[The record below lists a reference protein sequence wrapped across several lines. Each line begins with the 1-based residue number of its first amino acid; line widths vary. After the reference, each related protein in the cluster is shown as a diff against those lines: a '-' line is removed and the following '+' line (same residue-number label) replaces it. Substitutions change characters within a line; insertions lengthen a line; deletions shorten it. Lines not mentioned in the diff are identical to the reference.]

1 MFLRVKNKIYSR
13 LLALVIL
20 LIVTSWI
27 LVSKDM
33 LAKNSEVFQV
43 KSGSS
48 ISDVA
53 KELSDKRLI
62 KSRLFFKSLSKFLGA
77 NKKLKSGYYQI
88 SPNMSILAFLDNIS
102 NGSVLTTKVT
112 LIEGKTIKYYFEQ
125 LSLDPSLE
133 SKGSLEDVMKSI
145 GVKAPYDGW
154 FFPETYNFNYGES
167 VENVLRRSYKEMQKK
182 VSDLWINRDK
192 GLPLK
197 SPYDA
202 IILASLIENETALDN
217 EKTLISGVFIRR
229 INEGM
234 RLQADPTVIYAL
246 GDTYTP
252 PLKKADL
259 KIDSLYNTYRN
270 KGLPPG
276 AISSVSYKSL
286 YAALHPEKGNDL
298 YFVSKKDGSHAFA
311 PSYKEHKENIKK
323 YLNNN

>member
-1 MFLRVKNKIYSR
+1 MFLGAKNKIYSR

-33 LAKNSEVFQV
+33 LAKNFEVFQV
-43 KSGSS
+43 ESGSS

-53 KELSDKRLI
+53 KELSDKKLI

-88 SPNMSILAFLDNIS
+88 SPNMSILAFLDNIT
-102 NGSVLTTKVT
+102 NGSVMTTKVT

-133 SKGSLEDVMKSI
+133 SSGSLEDVMQSI

-182 VSDLWINRDK
+182 VSDLWIDRDK

-202 IILASLIENETALDN
+202 IILASLIENETALDK

-234 RLQADPTVIYAL
+234 RLQTDPTVIYAL

-252 PLKKADL
+252 PLKKSDL
-259 KIDSLYNTYRN
+259 KIDSLYNTYQN

-276 AISSVSYKSL
+276 AISSVSYQSL

>member
-33 LAKNSEVFQV
+33 LAKNFEVFQV
-43 KSGSS
+43 ESGSS

-53 KELSDKRLI
+53 QELSDKKLI

-133 SKGSLEDVMKSI
+133 SKGSLEDVMQSI

-167 VENVLRRSYKEMQKK
+167 VENVLRRSYKEMQQK

>member
-43 KSGSS
+43 ESGSS

-62 KSRLFFKSLSKFLGA
+62 KSKLFFKSLSKFLGA

-133 SKGSLEDVMKSI
+133 SKGSLEDVMQSI

-167 VENVLRRSYKEMQKK
+167 VENVLRRSYKEMQQK

-217 EKTLISGVFIRR
+217 EKTLIAGVFIRR

-276 AISSVSYKSL
+276 AISSVSYQSL

>member
-33 LAKNSEVFQV
+33 LAKNFEVFQV
-43 KSGSS
+43 ESGSS

-62 KSRLFFKSLSKFLGA
+62 KSKLFFKSLSKFLGA

-167 VENVLRRSYKEMQKK
+167 VENVLRRSYKEMQQK

-276 AISSVSYKSL
+276 AISSVSYQSL

>member
-33 LAKNSEVFQV
+33 LAKNFEVFQV
-43 KSGSS
+43 ESGSS

-53 KELSDKRLI
+53 KELSDKKLI
-62 KSRLFFKSLSKFLGA
+62 NSRLFFKSLSKFLGA

-133 SKGSLEDVMKSI
+133 SKGSLEDVMQSI

-167 VENVLRRSYKEMQKK
+167 VENVLRRSYKEMQQK

-276 AISSVSYKSL
+276 AISSVSYQSL

>member
-43 KSGSS
+43 ESGSS

-133 SKGSLEDVMKSI
+133 SSGSLEDVMQSI

-234 RLQADPTVIYAL
+234 RLQTDPTVIYAL

-252 PLKKADL
+252 PLKKSDL

-276 AISSVSYKSL
+276 AISSVSYQSL

>member
-33 LAKNSEVFQV
+33 LAKNFEVFQV
-43 KSGSS
+43 ESGSS

-62 KSRLFFKSLSKFLGA
+62 KSKLFFKSLSKFLGA

-88 SPNMSILAFLDNIS
+88 SPNMSILSFLDNIS

-133 SKGSLEDVMKSI
+133 SKGSLEDVMQSI

-167 VENVLRRSYKEMQKK
+167 VENVLRRSYKEMQQK

-217 EKTLISGVFIRR
+217 EKILISGVFIRR

-276 AISSVSYKSL
+276 AISSVSYQSL
-286 YAALHPEKGNDL
+286 YAALHPEKGSDL

>member
-1 MFLRVKNKIYSR
+1 MFLGAKSKIYSR

-43 KSGSS
+43 ESGTS

-53 KELSDKRLI
+53 KELSDKKLI
-62 KSRLFFKSLSKFLGA
+62 KSRLFFRSLSKFLGA

-88 SPNMSILAFLDNIS
+88 SPNMSILAFLDNIT
-102 NGSVLTTKVT
+102 NGSVMTTKVT

-133 SKGSLEDVMKSI
+133 SEGSLEDVMQSI

-182 VSDLWINRDK
+182 VSDLWIDRDK

-234 RLQADPTVIYAL
+234 RLQTDPTVIYAL

-252 PLKKADL
+252 PLKKSDL

-276 AISSVSYKSL
+276 AISSVSYQSL

>member
-33 LAKNSEVFQV
+33 LAKNFEVFQV
-43 KSGSS
+43 ESGSS

-53 KELSDKRLI
+53 QELSDKKLI

-133 SKGSLEDVMKSI
+133 SKGSLEDVMQSI

-276 AISSVSYKSL
+276 AISSVSYQSL

>member
-43 KSGSS
+43 ESGSS

-53 KELSDKRLI
+53 KELSDKKLI

-88 SPNMSILAFLDNIS
+88 SPNMSILAFLDNIT
-102 NGSVLTTKVT
+102 NGSVMTTKVT

-133 SKGSLEDVMKSI
+133 SKGSLEDVMQSI

-182 VSDLWINRDK
+182 VSDLWIDRDK

-234 RLQADPTVIYAL
+234 RLQTDPTVIYAL

-252 PLKKADL
+252 PLKKSDL

-276 AISSVSYKSL
+276 AISSVSYQSL

>member
-33 LAKNSEVFQV
+33 LAKNFEVFQV
-43 KSGSS
+43 ESGSS

-62 KSRLFFKSLSKFLGA
+62 KSKLFFKSLSKFLGA

-133 SKGSLEDVMKSI
+133 SKGSLEDVMQSI

-167 VENVLRRSYKEMQKK
+167 VENVLRRSYKEMQQK

-276 AISSVSYKSL
+276 AISSVSYQSL
-286 YAALHPEKGNDL
+286 YAALHPKKGSDL

>member
-1 MFLRVKNKIYSR
+1 M
-13 LLALVIL
+13 
-20 LIVTSWI
+20 IVTSWI

-53 KELSDKRLI
+53 KELSDKKLI
-62 KSRLFFKSLSKFLGA
+62 KSRLFFKSLSKFIGA

-88 SPNMSILAFLDNIS
+88 SPNMSIIAFLDNIS

-125 LSLDPSLE
+125 LSLDPTLE
-133 SKGSLEDVMKSI
+133 SKSSLEDVMQSI

-167 VENVLRRSYKEMQKK
+167 VENVLRRSYNEMQQK

-234 RLQADPTVIYAL
+234 RLQTDPTVIYAL
-246 GDTYTP
+246 GDKYTP

-276 AISSVSYKSL
+276 AISSVSYQSL

>member
-20 LIVTSWI
+20 LIVASWI

-43 KSGSS
+43 ESGSS

-62 KSRLFFKSLSKFLGA
+62 KSKLFFKSLSKFLGA

-88 SPNMSILAFLDNIS
+88 SPDMSILAFLDNIS

-133 SKGSLEDVMKSI
+133 SKGSLEDVMQSI

-167 VENVLRRSYKEMQKK
+167 VENVLRRSYKEMQQK

-276 AISSVSYKSL
+276 AISSVSYQSL
-286 YAALHPEKGNDL
+286 YAALHPKKGSDL

>member
-43 KSGSS
+43 ESGSS

-62 KSRLFFKSLSKFLGA
+62 KSKLFFKSLSKFLGA

-167 VENVLRRSYKEMQKK
+167 VENVLRRSYKEMQQK

-217 EKTLISGVFIRR
+217 EKALISGVFIRR

-276 AISSVSYKSL
+276 AISSVSYQSL
-286 YAALHPEKGNDL
+286 YAALHPDKGNDL

>member
-33 LAKNSEVFQV
+33 LAKNYEVFQV
-43 KSGSS
+43 ESGSS

-133 SKGSLEDVMKSI
+133 SKGSLEDVMQSI

-167 VENVLRRSYKEMQKK
+167 VENVLRRSYKEMQQK

-217 EKTLISGVFIRR
+217 EKTLIAGVFIRR

-276 AISSVSYKSL
+276 AISSVSYQSL

-298 YFVSKKDGSHAFA
+298 YFVSKNDGSHAFA

>member
-43 KSGSS
+43 ESGSS

-53 KELSDKRLI
+53 EELSDKRLI
-62 KSRLFFKSLSKFLGA
+62 KSKLFFKSLSKFLGA

-167 VENVLRRSYKEMQKK
+167 VENVLRRSYKEMQQK

-217 EKTLISGVFIRR
+217 EKALISGVFIRR

-276 AISSVSYKSL
+276 AISSVSYQSL

>member
-20 LIVTSWI
+20 LIVISWI

-43 KSGSS
+43 ESGSS

-53 KELSDKRLI
+53 EELSDKRLI
-62 KSRLFFKSLSKFLGA
+62 KSRLFFKSLSRFLGA

-133 SKGSLEDVMKSI
+133 SKGSLEDVMQSI

-167 VENVLRRSYKEMQKK
+167 VENVLRRSYKEMQQK

-229 INEGM
+229 LNEGM

-276 AISSVSYKSL
+276 AISSVSYQSL
-286 YAALHPEKGNDL
+286 YAALHPKKGSDL

>member
-1 MFLRVKNKIYSR
+1 MFLGSKNKIYSR

-43 KSGSS
+43 ESGSS

-53 KELSDKRLI
+53 KELSDKKLI

-88 SPNMSILAFLDNIS
+88 SPNMSILAFLDNIT
-102 NGSVLTTKVT
+102 NGSVMTTKVT

-133 SKGSLEDVMKSI
+133 SSGSLEDVMQSI

-182 VSDLWINRDK
+182 VSDLWIDRDK

-202 IILASLIENETALDN
+202 IILASLIENETALDK

-234 RLQADPTVIYAL
+234 RLQTDPTVIYAL

-252 PLKKADL
+252 PLKKSDL
-259 KIDSLYNTYRN
+259 KIDSLYNTYQN

-276 AISSVSYKSL
+276 AISSVSYQSL

>member
-43 KSGSS
+43 ESGSS

-53 KELSDKRLI
+53 EELSDKRLI
-62 KSRLFFKSLSKFLGA
+62 KSKLFFKSLSKFLGA

-88 SPNMSILAFLDNIS
+88 SPNMSILSFLDNIS

-276 AISSVSYKSL
+276 AISSVSYQSL

>member
-1 MFLRVKNKIYSR
+1 MFLGAKNKIYSR

-43 KSGSS
+43 ESGSS

-53 KELSDKRLI
+53 KELSDKKLI
-62 KSRLFFKSLSKFLGA
+62 QSRLFFKSLSKFLGA

-88 SPNMSILAFLDNIS
+88 SPNMSILAFLDNIT
-102 NGSVLTTKVT
+102 NGSVMTTKVT

-133 SKGSLEDVMKSI
+133 SKGSLEDVMQSI

-182 VSDLWINRDK
+182 VSDLWIDRDK

-234 RLQADPTVIYAL
+234 RLQTDPTVIYAL

-252 PLKKADL
+252 PLKKSDL

-276 AISSVSYKSL
+276 AISSVSYQSL

-311 PSYKEHKENIKK
+311 PTYKEHKENIKK

>member
-43 KSGSS
+43 ESGSS

-133 SKGSLEDVMKSI
+133 SKGSLEDVMQAI

-167 VENVLRRSYKEMQKK
+167 VENVLRRSYKEMQQK

-217 EKTLISGVFIRR
+217 EKALISGVFIRR

-246 GDTYTP
+246 GDTYTS

-276 AISSVSYKSL
+276 AISSASYKSL

>member
-33 LAKNSEVFQV
+33 LAKNFEVFQV
-43 KSGSS
+43 ESGSS

-62 KSRLFFKSLSKFLGA
+62 KSKLFFKSLSKFLGA

-133 SKGSLEDVMKSI
+133 SKGSLEDVMQSI

-167 VENVLRRSYKEMQKK
+167 VENVLRRSYKEMQQK

-217 EKTLISGVFIRR
+217 EKALISGVFIRR

-276 AISSVSYKSL
+276 AISSVSYQSL

>member
-33 LAKNSEVFQV
+33 LAKNFEVFQV
-43 KSGSS
+43 ESGSS

-62 KSRLFFKSLSKFLGA
+62 KSKLFFKSLSKFLGA

-88 SPNMSILAFLDNIS
+88 SPNMSILSFLDNIS

-133 SKGSLEDVMKSI
+133 SKDSLEDVMQSI

-167 VENVLRRSYKEMQKK
+167 VENVLRRSYKEMQQK

-217 EKTLISGVFIRR
+217 EKTLIAGVFIRR

-276 AISSVSYKSL
+276 AISSVSYQSL

>member
-53 KELSDKRLI
+53 KELSDKKLI
-62 KSRLFFKSLSKFLGA
+62 KSRLFFKSLSKFIGA

-133 SKGSLEDVMKSI
+133 SKGSLEDVMQSI

-167 VENVLRRSYKEMQKK
+167 VENVLRRSYNEMQQK

-192 GLPLK
+192 SLPLK
-197 SPYDA
+197 SQYDA

-234 RLQADPTVIYAL
+234 RLQTDPTVIYAL
-246 GDTYTP
+246 GDKYTP

-276 AISSVSYKSL
+276 AISSVSYQSL

-311 PSYKEHKENIKK
+311 SSYKEHKENIKK

>member
-1 MFLRVKNKIYSR
+1 MFLGAKNKIYSR

-20 LIVTSWI
+20 LVVTSWI

-43 KSGSS
+43 ESGSS

-53 KELSDKRLI
+53 KELSDKKLI

-133 SKGSLEDVMKSI
+133 SRGSLEDVMQSI

-182 VSDLWINRDK
+182 VSDLWIDRDK

-234 RLQADPTVIYAL
+234 RLQTDPTVIYAL

-252 PLKKADL
+252 PLKKSDL

-276 AISSVSYKSL
+276 AISSVSYQSL

>member
-33 LAKNSEVFQV
+33 LAKNFEVFQV
-43 KSGSS
+43 ESGSS

-62 KSRLFFKSLSKFLGA
+62 KSKLFFKSLSKFLGA

-133 SKGSLEDVMKSI
+133 SKGSLEDVMQSI

-167 VENVLRRSYKEMQKK
+167 VENVLRRSYKEMQQK

-276 AISSVSYKSL
+276 AISSVSYQSL
-286 YAALHPEKGNDL
+286 YAALHPEKGSDL